1 MTCTGTRKE
10 SAESAD
16 CRPDVATRAQKKG
29 RYCSII
35 RNPARERK
43 QDRRPAATLDSTL
56 RLRTCRLTGLS
67 CSERRQQRLLEGRS
81 VNANKEKN
89 THKNERRKSK
99 KASGRSSSFLLK
111 IPVHYRTLIKIFR
124 TVAETVAVF
133 RHFVLAWLGS
143 RLLTHTHLVA
153 HPQVDRLAVYAL
165 AKARSTSGIVTDRT
179 SADIARRRA

>member
-1 MTCTGTRKE
+1 MTCADTRKE

-16 CRPDVATRAQKKG
+16 RRPDVATRTQRKG

-56 RLRTCRLTGLS
+56 RLRTCSLTGLW

-89 THKNERRKSK
+89 TTNNERRKSK
-99 KASGRSSSFLLK
+99 KCCGWASSRS
-111 IPVHYRTLIKIFR
+111 INTPVHYRTQ
-124 TVAETVAVF
+124 AEYFPTICATVAVF
-133 RHFVLAWLGS
+133 RHFILAWLS
-143 RLLTHTHLVA
+143 LRLLTHTHLVA
-153 HPQVDRLAVYAL
+153 HSEIDLLAVYAL
-165 AKARSTSGIVTDRT
+165 AKPRPTSGIVTSRT
-179 SADIARRRA
+179 STDVARKRV